1 MNCGKCKSE
10 FGSGN
15 FCITCGASSDQAS
28 EETKLASEK
37 RSLKSTASDFANR
50 LLSTGRTF
58 VKRLALTTE
67 IVVVEPLISF
77 VKFARRNKRRSAVVG
92 SLTFL
97 FFSWLTVQLLLSS
110 QIGPEQTA
118 ARYVEAIKTGNF
130 DALAD
135 ESLFPGATVTPKFVQ
150 SAWVAEKVSNTSY
163 STLSKKDGKA
173 EVRITNG
180 ADSYSIQLA
189 SSPEQ
194 YFVFSIPE
202 WSVTNKAPVSK
213 IVLDS
218 KIDGKQVVSFST
230 TENATFLASTLRS
243 DGQSFNALPGYYE
256 SSVEGLGFNKTTRSE
271 SNLFAITDR
280 PIRIEADAVQLA
292 STIFASAKSKARS
305 SAVACAKSKCSASG
319 RYKATDFNLWSKFF
333 LTGYNYTSS
342 RFSYKLTTPTCGTP
356 VLRTS
361 SAFRGTLN
369 VSCSG
374 TVKGHLYVRYTYY
387 KGYFSDYYYY
397 WNFYDDDT
405 YSISISMNVSINDA
419 GKVTLGSARRG

>member
-15 FCITCGASSDQAS
+15 FCITCGASNAQAS

-37 RSLKSTASDFANR
+37 RSLKSTVSDIATR
-50 LLSTGRTF
+50 TVSWGRSF
-58 VKRLALTTE
+58 VKRLALTAE

-77 VKFARRNKRRSAVVG
+77 AKLARRNKRKSVVVG

-97 FFSWLTVQLLLSS
+97 FFGWLTTQLLLSN

-150 SAWVAEKVSNTSY
+150 SAWIADKVSKTSY
-163 STLSKKDGKA
+163 SLVSNKDGKA
-173 EVRITNG
+173 EVKITNG
-180 ADSYSIQLA
+180 TDSYSIQLA
-189 SSPEQ
+189 SSPKQ

-218 KIDGKQVVSFST
+218 EIDGKQVVSFAAS
-230 TENATFLASTLRS
+230 EDAPFLAASLRS
-243 DGQSFNALPGYYE
+243 DGQSFNALPGYYAA
-256 SSVEGLGFNKTTRSE
+256 SVEGLGFNKTTRSE

-280 PIRIEADAVQLA
+280 PIRLESDNVQLP
-292 STIFASAKSKARS
+292 STIFASAKSKARV

-342 RFSYKLTTPTCGTP
+342 RFSYKLTTPSCGVP

-361 SAFRGTLN
+361 SAFRGTVN
-369 VSCSG
+369 VTCSG

-405 YSISISMNVSINDA
+405 YSISISMNVSINEA